1 MASAATNQQF
11 PKPALYFGLTL
22 ICVTLVCT
30 LIGRFTDFGTLHL
43 PRAEARESRALH
55 FADAADGSVV
65 ITQSPDG
72 SLVTVLAPGTNG
84 FIRGLVRGLA
94 RDRKLRQLGPEQP
107 FLLTRRTDGRLVI
120 SDPQTGREV
129 ELGAFG
135 PTNYEAFAQLMHAGE
150 KTK

>member
-1 MASAATNQQF
+1 MATAATQQF
-11 PKPALYFGLTL
+11 PKPALYFGVTM
-22 ICVTLVCT
+22 ICIALCCA
-30 LIGRFTDFGTLHL
+30 LIGRFTNFGTLHL
-43 PRAEARESRALH
+43 PQAEARESRALH

-65 ITQSPDG
+65 VTQSPEG
-72 SLVTVLAPGTNG
+72 GLVTVLAPGTNG

-107 FLLTRRTDGRLVI
+107 YLLTRRTDGRLLI
-120 SDPQTGREV
+120 ADPLTGREV

-150 KTK
+150 TAK